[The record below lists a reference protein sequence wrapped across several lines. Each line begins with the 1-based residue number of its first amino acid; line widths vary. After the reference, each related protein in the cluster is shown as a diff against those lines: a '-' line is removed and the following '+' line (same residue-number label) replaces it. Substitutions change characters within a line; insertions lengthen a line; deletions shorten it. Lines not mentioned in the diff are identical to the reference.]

1 MLISFLRQLRPLF
14 ESSSVGLE
22 AAPAV
27 SMGNPALTW
36 GRCVWSPGAAGEGAG
51 WGLPSPQG
59 EAVGPVT
66 RMEKPHSKPEEILQ

>member
-1 MLISFLRQLRPLF
+1 MLISFLSQLRPLF

-36 GRCVWSPGAAGEGAG
+36 AGVCGALGLQGRELGGGFPAPRVKLLVLLPG
-51 WGLPSPQG
+51 WKSSTQNLK
-59 EAVGPVT
+59 
-66 RMEKPHSKPEEILQ
+66 RFF